1 MPFDPST
8 AQPLDTGAS
17 SPAPSGKFDPST
29 ATLAESDA
37 DQPQSFMD
45 KMRAAAGSVGHLINP
60 LEPFSP
66 EKLEAGPRMLDALTF
81 LPHMGAQGG
90 AILGSLARGDS
101 LDEAVNAADLVPSF
115 TQGEAKTPVGK
126 AIDTG
131 MAVPGDVARELGR
144 ESEDAAKTYQKLG
157 MGGFPVPFMN
167 VDVPPEVAGAGG
179 ETIANA
185 AMLALGAKGGEASG
199 LLPWEQRVRAAPERI
214 IPEPKDLPGA
224 STAPPPLQLT
234 HKTDIAQ
241 GDPVGQQVKTKAKD
255 LVAMASEAAAAATK
269 PPPASPIPA
278 PAAPPATIGTG
289 GGTTPPP
296 PPQVA
301 AALHAATGGDKAKM
315 AAVIDKATGGNLK
328 PGEAPENLADMAHA
342 AIQQTP
348 TGSGAPLP
356 PSTPLNIAPVPL
368 AGGVLHTT
376 GGPEIAIDPRMPAMV
391 TVPHAQT
398 GAPVQVDT
406 HTGVKAHE
414 SVEWPLMHL
423 YAPLTDADLAGV
435 ASRAGLKSPDEL
447 PAPVVAKLRKGEALT
462 YPEAHDIATLSE
474 NHHYATQYGVNP
486 EHVQK
491 AMTDGIN
498 AAKAQAPGEAVPPTL
513 DTKPYVDD
521 NQTHLLPGAQPAPPV
536 AAAPL
541 KPTPAEPVKP
551 TGNPITDRFATQLQ
565 DFDKARADYGKLED
579 SKGGTVL
586 NTDTARE
593 MSTDY
598 LADRTKSPDVHEPA
612 SAFIKK
618 LYAAK
623 LSEPTPAGMEPTVLF
638 TGGGTG
644 AGKSTGLA
652 KLESDFKPEITYD
665 TNMNTYASARQKIEQ
680 ALDAGRK
687 VKILYTYR
695 DPAEALRNG
704 ALPRAMNQAKKH
716 GSGRTLTLE
725 THAQTHEGSFD
736 VVHRLS
742 REYNGDGRVEIV
754 VVDNSRG
761 KGNSEIV
768 PLDQIP
774 DPRSED
780 LRARLEQQLE
790 EAHASGEISDSVY
803 AGFGGKGGSKA
814 GVGAGDRGQ
823 LEPQRGQVT
832 APPRPSVPEAAP
844 DLMQNRDRGRAASV
858 AQMTSIANTPD
869 ASRLSFSRDS
879 NTGAPMVSA
888 EKAFRNVPA
897 MDQGDLDH
905 VTFADGRKIP
915 VRYAVVEAG
924 DVQASHS
931 ADGTTNP
938 AYAGAK
944 LKALNNGRVAGVQA
958 AYAKGEPGETYKRDL
973 LDEAKITG
981 IDKRAIADKTNP
993 MIIRLYDAEHNKGD
1007 MGAASNANQAL
1018 GLGPV
1023 EQAKTDARA
1032 LPDLSSL
1039 PINESGEL
1047 SMSPANPFYRD
1058 FLRNL
1063 GGNEA
1068 AKLVDSN
1075 GSVNKQFFD
1084 RLKSAI
1090 FAKAYGNERMLT
1102 AMAEDADPDAR
1113 NVINALVRA
1122 APEWSK
1128 VDPDGPLGIVSRDI
1142 GAAFDVL
1149 RGAREAGMSVDQ
1161 FIRQGDL
1168 LGRDT
1173 SGDRWAR
1180 FFADNT
1186 RSPRR
1191 MAEAL
1196 AHAGRLVQDEQANE
1210 GQGQLIPRKPR
1221 TAQEITE
1228 EAIAKTEERNAPQQT
1243 GQLFSAAGRARPE
1256 ADAGKP
1262 ARRGDQVREQKAGPG
1277 SAVARSPGD
1286 RGSARTEVDEY
1297 PEGEPLHAASIAPS
1311 LSDFSDLAH
1320 KAIPDLDKIVDDALT
1335 KIAPMAAGSDEARAT
1350 AKDFA
1355 NEMRLATHEGN
1366 VADDM
1371 LKKNFTREQQTRMW
1385 QAADEQSVMEQ
1396 SGEGVQSGKGMSTLS
1411 PEEAKAVRALQ
1422 AKARK
1427 VYEQARDLG
1436 MVEGEGLPSYTP
1448 RMVVVMAEGGPRP
1461 PGADSARAKGG
1472 TGANV
1477 RTTTGSLKERKHRT
1491 TAETQAAAR
1500 ARFDE
1505 TAKVVQNIRTL
1516 PLATA
1521 RLARAVAGRTLINRI
1536 KEIGAQTGTD
1546 TVREG
1551 SAPNDGHTWFTL
1563 DHPSFQTWRP
1573 RFEDGEDGKVRAVTD
1588 TEGNPVF
1595 DKIPLYVRGDFK
1607 GPLKAIMSE
1616 EQGPIY
1622 RGLMQLKAK
1631 TMTVVMY
1638 SPLIHN
1644 AVEWGRALPAVPSKV
1659 ATFRI
1664 YVEGNRAKHDPATM
1678 REAIKAGLV
1687 PIGHGG
1693 AMQDITGIEQGD
1705 QVAPGRSWTA
1715 QLLAAFPKLFER
1727 AVMAPG
1733 ASDLIKHAIDKFGD
1747 FWHNTLLWDR
1757 VADLQMGLYT
1767 NMRDAMVRK
1776 GMTPETAQR
1785 IAAHLANRYA
1795 GALPKEAMSSAA
1807 QKLANVLMFS
1817 RTFTLGNIGAMKDA
1831 LTGLPRD
1838 VAAQIKRDAPEEAEK
1853 AKTYAKR
1860 KALGIIA
1867 VDIALMY
1874 AGNSILQSAVSMMT
1888 GASDL
1893 EEEEKEYLARAQALM
1908 QRVKENPMDMLH
1920 PFDALQSLSSTS
1932 KNEPGKQDRVLVGHA
1947 DDGTAIYMRNPVGKI
1962 GEEFVGWLSSP
1973 LDKMRSK
1980 VSTLAR
1986 PAVETITNDKGFG
1999 RKVYDPYDN
2008 APGAAVRNI
2017 GRIAANIMGDQVPLQ
2032 AIQAAKDYYDG
2043 VGDARLNLS
2052 QVFGPL
2058 AGLTFSKGA
2067 PGGEAVGELYA
2078 AKEEQKFKVD
2088 EAMPGIRK
2096 HIQAGDVDGAIDT
2109 MQGLGMSPSYIKWV
2123 VMTTQDPSLRISKR
2137 AMQDFDKYA
2146 TPEERE
2152 RMDRALGKAPPQ

>member
-8 AQPLDTGAS
+8 AQPLDPGAS

-29 ATLAESDA
+29 ATLAESEA

-60 LEPFSP
+60 LEPFAP

-81 LPHMGAQGG
+81 APHLGAQGG
-90 AILGSLARGDS
+90 AILGSLARGNS
-101 LDEAVNAADLVPSF
+101 LEEAVGAGDLVPSF
-115 TQGEAKTPVGK
+115 TQDEAKTPVGK

-131 MAVPGDVARELGR
+131 MAIPGDVARELGR
-144 ESEDAAKTYQKLG
+144 QSEEAAKTYQKLG
-157 MGGFPVPFMN
+157 MGGLPVPFLN
-167 VDVPPEVAGAGG
+167 LDAPPEIAGAGA

-185 AMLALGAKGGEASG
+185 AMLALGGRAGDASG

-234 HKTDIAQ
+234 HQTDIAQ
-241 GDPVGQQVKTKAKD
+241 GDPVGQQVKAKAKD

-296 PPQVA
+296 PPPAVA
-301 AALHAATGGDKAKM
+301 AALHAATGGDKGKM
-315 AAVIDKATGGNLK
+315 ADVIAKATGGNLK
-328 PGEAPENLADMAHA
+328 PGETPENLADMAHA

-376 GGPEIAIDPRMPAMV
+376 GGPEIAIDPRMPATV

-435 ASRAGLKSPDEL
+435 ASRAGLASPDEL
-447 PAPVVAKLRKGEALT
+447 PAAVVAKLRKGEALT

-498 AAKAQAPGEAVPPTL
+498 AAKAQAPTEAVPPTL
-513 DTKPYVDD
+513 DVKPYVDD
-521 NQTHLLPGAQPAPPV
+521 NKTHLLPGVQPIGALQAP
-536 AAAPL
+536 
-541 KPTPAEPVKP
+541 PTPAAPTLKPAPAAPAPEPIKL
-551 TGNPITDRFATQLQ
+551 TGNPITDRFAAQLQ
-565 DFDKARADYGKLED
+565 DFDKARDDYSKLED
-579 SKGGTVL
+579 SNGGTVL

-593 MSTDY
+593 LSADY

-623 LSEPTPAGMEPTVLF
+623 LAEPTPAGTEPTVLF

-644 AGKSTGLA
+644 AGKSTGLG

-665 TNMNTYASARQKIEQ
+665 TNMNTYASSKQKIEQ
-680 ALDAGRK
+680 ALGAGRK

-704 ALPRAMNQAKKH
+704 AFPRAMNQAKKY
-716 GSGRTLTLE
+716 GTGRTLTLG
-725 THAQTHEGSFD
+725 THAETHEGSFD

-742 REYNGDGRVEIV
+742 REYNGDGRVEIFV
-754 VVDNSRG
+754 LDNSRG
-761 KGNSEIV
+761 KGQSEFV

-774 DPRSED
+774 DPRSKD
-780 LRARLEQQLE
+780 LRERLQQQLE
-790 EAHASGEISDSVY
+790 EAHAAGEISDPVY
-803 AGFGGKGGSKA
+803 AGFGGKGGGSTGLGTSDK
-814 GVGAGDRGQ
+814 GQ

-832 APPRPSVPEAAP
+832 SPPQPPVPEATAHVDIAVAALEQSHP
-844 DLMQNRDRGRAASV
+844 DAARDLESAQAGTAS
-858 AQMTSIANTPD
+858 TPD
-869 ASRLSFSRDS
+869 AHVWQQFL
-879 NTGAPMVSA
+879 A
-888 EKAFRNVPA
+888 ENKDNPRVAEA
-897 MDQGDLDH
+897 LKQ
-905 VTFADGRKIP
+905 
-915 VRYAVVEAG
+915 AVVI
-924 DVQASHS
+924 AS
-931 ADGTTNP
+931 
-938 AYAGAK
+938 
-944 LKALNNGRVAGVQA
+944 
-958 AYAKGEPGETYKRDL
+958 KGEPNANTAREL
-973 LDEAKITG
+973 Q
-981 IDKRAIADKTNP
+981 
-993 MIIRLYDAEHNKGD
+993 
-1007 MGAASNANQAL
+1007 AASGSEATETVQQKP
-1018 GLGPV
+1018 PV
-1023 EQAKTDARA
+1023 
-1032 LPDLSSL
+1032 
-1039 PINESGEL
+1039 
-1047 SMSPANPFYRD
+1047 
-1058 FLRNL
+1058 
-1063 GGNEA
+1063 
-1068 AKLVDSN
+1068 V
-1075 GSVNKQFFD
+1075 
-1084 RLKSAI
+1084 
-1090 FAKAYGNERMLT
+1090 
-1102 AMAEDADPDAR
+1102 
-1113 NVINALVRA
+1113 
-1122 APEWSK
+1122 
-1128 VDPDGPLGIVSRDI
+1128 
-1142 GAAFDVL
+1142 
-1149 RGAREAGMSVDQ
+1149 
-1161 FIRQGDL
+1161 
-1168 LGRDT
+1168 
-1173 SGDRWAR
+1173 
-1180 FFADNT
+1180 
-1186 RSPRR
+1186 
-1191 MAEAL
+1191 
-1196 AHAGRLVQDEQANE
+1196 
-1210 GQGQLIPRKPR
+1210 
-1221 TAQEITE
+1221 
-1228 EAIAKTEERNAPQQT
+1228 
-1243 GQLFSAAGRARPE
+1243 
-1256 ADAGKP
+1256 
-1262 ARRGDQVREQKAGPG
+1262 GDQGSEQEAGPG
-1277 SAVARSPGD
+1277 SAPESAAGKPGST
-1286 RGSARTEVDEY
+1286 GAKVDDY
-1297 PEGEPLHAASIAPS
+1297 PEGEPLDTASIAPS
-1311 LSDFSDLAH
+1311 LSEISELAH

-1335 KIAPMAAGSDEARAT
+1335 KVAPMAAGSDEARAT

-1448 RMVVVMAEGGPRP
+1448 RMVVVMSEGGPRP
-1461 PGADSARAKGG
+1461 PGADAARAKGG

-1477 RTTTGSLKERKHRT
+1477 RTTTGSLKERKHMT

-1521 RLARAVAGRTLINRI
+1521 RLARAVAGRTLINRV

-1644 AVEWGRALPAVPSKV
+1644 AVEWGRALPAAPGKV
-1659 ATFRI
+1659 GTFRI
-1664 YVEGNRAKHDPATM
+1664 YFEGNRAKNDPATM

-1715 QLLAAFPKLFER
+1715 KLLGAIPGLFSAKAGD
-1727 AVMAPG
+1727 AVKA
-1733 ASDLIKHAIDKFGD
+1733 AIDKAGD

-1776 GMTPETAQR
+1776 GMTPQTAQR

-1867 VDIALMY
+1867 IDIALMY
-1874 AGNSILQSAVSMMT
+1874 AGNSLLQSAVSMMRGDT
-1888 GASDL
+1888 DL
-1893 EEEEKEYLARAQALM
+1893 EEEEKEYLARMGALM

-1920 PFDALQSLSSTS
+1920 PLDALQSLSSTS

-2032 AIQAAKDYYDG
+2032 ALQAAKDYYDG
-2043 VGDARLNLS
+2043 VGESRLNLA

-2058 AGLTFSKGA
+2058 GGLTFSKGA

-2109 MQGLGMSPSYIKWV
+2109 MQGLGMAPSYIKWV

-2146 TPEERE
+2146 TPDERE